1 MLYETDIFILPSH
14 YEGLPMAILEAMS
27 AGKPIISTSV
37 GGIPS
42 VVRPNHN
49 GWLIEPGKINQL
61 DPILDQIFTE
71 PDLVSSYGLNAFVD
85 AKQFHVQAIVS
96 NLNTIYSELLTTD

>member
-1 MLYETDIFILPSH
+1 
-14 YEGLPMAILEAMS
+14 MAILEAIS

-49 GWLIEPGKINQL
+49 GWLIEPGNINKL

-71 PDLVSSYGLNAFVD
+71 PELVSSYGMNAFVD

-96 NLNTIYSELLTTD
+96 NLNTIYTELLTTV